1 MVIDGEIEK
10 FSPDKVGLIKGHF
23 VDLKY
28 IFGLLPSMFVSLPL
42 SFCLWPYET
51 YSVEYF
57 VFFRNSPNII
67 WSS

>member
-28 IFGLLPSMFVSLPL
+28 IFGLLPSMFISLPL
-42 SFCLWPYET
+42 SFCL
-51 YSVEYF
+51 
-57 VFFRNSPNII
+57 
-67 WSS
+67 